1 MNLSDEHLNYWG
13 EIYCRANLIDYELPF
28 AVFVRD
34 PWKWLVSFGINDPE
48 TPVAGRGR
56 EAAEAPIK
64 PTREMLMPAL
74 GPAKIYSL
82 DEARER
88 RERRRAA
95 ASAGVPEH
103 G

>member
-88 RERRRAA
+88 RGRRRAA
-95 ASAGVPEH
+95 VSAEGSDR